1 MNLKALV
8 LASLLTALSG
18 PGTSGQAPPPHTQAK
33 QDSSDR
39 PAITATYAFGE
50 VISINPAE
58 KQVVIK
64 TVEGNVSASFDDKT
78 QFKSVPPGAESLEG
92 AQTITLADVS
102 VGDIMMAR
110 GRVSEDKKTVLARQ
124 FIVMNKTAIAEKQNR
139 ERERWRTHG
148 VAGRVT
154 AIDRQARELTLSLRT
169 PAGER
174 PVTIA
179 LPSGVILRRYA
190 PDSIRF
196 ADAVPSSLEE
206 LKVGDQVR
214 ARGEKSQDGTR
225 VVAEEIVSG
234 SFHVLG
240 GPILSVDPSKAEIV
254 VNDVVTKK
262 PVTVFINANSTLR
275 KVPAEVVASM
285 AQKSAQGGGGGGTTP
300 TASGN
305 GQGDGAR
312 RQVNSTDL
320 LEVFDRLPPLTVGE
334 LKPGPMVLIS
344 STAGADPSRVTAILL
359 ATGLDPLFVRPQ
371 AAGGQ
376 RAPVGAVGL
385 PGGVFDG
392 FIGAP

>member
-1 MNLKALV
+1 MNFKALV
-8 LASLLTALSG
+8 LASLLTALG
-18 PGTSGQAPPPHTQAK
+18 GRGTLGHAPPHTQAK

-39 PAITATYAFGE
+39 PAVTATYAFGE
-50 VISINPAE
+50 VISINAAE

-92 AQTITLADVS
+92 AQPITLADVS

-179 LPSGVILRRYA
+179 LPASAILRRYA

-234 SFHVLG
+234 SFRVLG

-254 VNDVVTKK
+254 VNDVATKK

-285 AQKSAQGGGGGGTTP
+285 AQKSAQGGGGVTP

-320 LEVFDRLPPLTVGE
+320 LEVFDRLPPVTVGE

-371 AAGGQ
+371 AAAGQ